1 MGESLVLPLELFYH
15 SLLHIWLV
23 GGVAIH
29 LANSTSCKSSL
40 MGVLRV
46 ANLVNCT
53 HCPEAELC
61 FYTGGRGCLT
71 IVYTSYHMIYTQ
83 IWLAKMREKQLILFY
98 WSFKINYACFSNV
111 RILGYRNL
119 FNGDLQ
125 RKPLE
130 YQGKHLQLQ
139 TKITLWHIVWGSS
152 RLFLKL

>member
-1 MGESLVLPLELFYH
+1 VLPLELFYH
-15 SLLHIWLV
+15 SLLHIWLA
-23 GGVAIH
+23 GGVDIH

-83 IWLAKMREKQLILFY
+83 IRLAKMRKKQLILFY
-98 WSFKINYACFSNV
+98 YKFQDKLCVLAMCVYWDTVTYLMAICKENHLNTMVSIYNYKQKSP
-111 RILGYRNL
+111 YDTL
-119 FNGDLQ
+119 FGGV
-125 RKPLE
+125 K
-130 YQGKHLQLQ
+130 
-139 TKITLWHIVWGSS
+139 
-152 RLFLKL
+152 

>member
-111 RILGYRNL
+111 RILGYCNL
-119 FNGDLQ
+119 YHATGADQ
-125 RKPLE
+125 RVSYWLVVLPCLAGILKDA
-130 YQGKHLQLQ
+130 Y
-139 TKITLWHIVWGSS
+139 IVVHVRIDCGI
-152 RLFLKL
+152 